1 MWPPA
6 TLGIGNESSISNSG
20 NYTVS
25 VELSGSSDRGIGCTG
40 DHQQSRASPSRSLGR
55 RVPHVATRWRLVVVI
70 PGVATPTYP
79 CYEQRPVLFFAPNL
93 SLPVSVAASPQWSTS
108 APCPSGS
115 GTCAR
120 RQRKLRR
127 PSPSAW
133 PRYVSAPH
141 VCRHVSA
148 PVRHCVVSR
157 SPTGRPLTPA
167 CGGSVR
173 VVRAGPL
180 DGGAESPPPV
190 HHSCRMK
197 LSTNGYPW
205 LSLLC
210 CPLPPCPPPPTRA
223 ARSV

>member
-1 MWPPA
+1 MVITRCATSYRGLLITELAALATTNRAELLLHAPSAAAYPTSQRAGAWSFSFLAWPPLPTPA
-6 TLGIGNESSISNSG
+6 TSKDL
-20 NYTVS
+20 
-25 VELSGSSDRGIGCTG
+25 CF
-40 DHQQSRASPSRSLGR
+40 
-55 RVPHVATRWRLVVVI
+55 
-70 PGVATPTYP
+70 
-79 CYEQRPVLFFAPNL
+79 FFAPNL

-148 PVRHCVVSR
+148 PVRRCVVSR

-167 CGGSVR
+167 CGGSIR

-180 DGGAESPPPV
+180 DGGAVSPRPV
-190 HHSCRMK
+190 HHSCRKK

-210 CPLPPCPPPPTRA
+210 CPLPPCPPPPTGA